1 MSPLRTGAAGPSDPM
16 TGYVARRL
24 LALVPVLL
32 IVATVGFFLIY
43 LTPGDPAAVMLG
55 PDATQDDLENL
66 RHLMGLDRPL
76 VVQLARWY
84 GRMVQGDLGYSIFL
98 QRPVLQ
104 AIAERLEPTVLL
116 TVMAL
121 LIAVA
126 IGVPAGV
133 VAAVRRNSWLDQV
146 SMGIALFGVSVPGFW
161 LGLNLILFFSVYLGL
176 FPVAGY
182 VPLAESPGD
191 ALRSLVLPALTLG
204 ISASALIA
212 RMTRSSMLEV
222 LGQDFVRTARA
233 KGNQERRVIF
243 RHALRNAMIPTV
255 TVIGL
260 ALGGLLAGAIVTETV
275 FALPGVGRLVIS
287 SVLRRDYPV
296 VQGVLMFIA
305 SIYVLVNLLID
316 VIYVYLDPRVKYA

>member
-1 MSPLRTGAAGPSDPM
+1 M

-24 LALVPVLL
+24 LALLPVLL

-55 PDATQDDLENL
+55 PDATQEDLDSL
-66 RHLMGLDRPL
+66 RAIMGLDRPL
-76 VVQLARWY
+76 LVQLVRWY
-84 GRMVQGDLGYSIFL
+84 SRTLRGDLGYSIFL

-104 AIAERLEPTVLL
+104 AIFERLEPTMLL
-116 TVMAL
+116 TIMAL
-121 LIAVA
+121 AVA
-126 IGVPAGV
+126 IGIGVPAGV
-133 VAAVRRNSWLDQV
+133 VSAVRRNSWVDQASMGVALLGV
-146 SMGIALFGVSVPGFW
+146 SMPGFW
-161 LGLNLILFFSVYLGL
+161 LGLNLILVFSVYLGL

-182 VPLAESPGD
+182 VPIEQSLAG
-191 ALRSLVLPALTLG
+191 AIRSLTLPAVTLG
-204 ISASALIA
+204 FGGSALLA

-222 LGQDFVRTARA
+222 LGQDYVRTARA
-233 KGNQERRVIF
+233 KGNRESRVIVG
-243 RHALRNAMIPTV
+243 HALRNAMIPTV

-305 SIYVLVNLLID
+305 AIYVLVNLLID
-316 VIYVYLDPRVKYA
+316 VMYVYLDPRVKYA

>member
-1 MSPLRTGAAGPSDPM
+1 M

>member
-1 MSPLRTGAAGPSDPM
+1 ML
-16 TGYVARRL
+16 GYIVRRL

-55 PDATQDDLENL
+55 PDATQDDLATL
-66 RHLMGLDRPL
+66 RRIMGLDRPL
-76 VVQLARWY
+76 LVQLGRWY
-84 GRMVQGDLGYSIFL
+84 SRTLRGDLGYSIFL

-104 AIAERLEPTVLL
+104 AIVERLEPTLLL
-116 TVMAL
+116 TTFSLA
-121 LIAVA
+121 IATA
-126 IGVPAGV
+126 IGIPAGV

-146 SMGIALFGVSVPGFW
+146 SMGVALFGVSMPNFW
-161 LGLNLILFFSVYLGL
+161 LGLNLILIFSVWLGL
-176 FPVAGY
+176 LPVAGY
-182 VPLAESPGD
+182 VPVGQSLAG
-191 ALRSLVLPALTLG
+191 ALRSLVLPAVTLG
-204 ISASALIA
+204 FSGSALIA

-222 LGQDFVRTARA
+222 LGQDFIRTARA
-233 KGNQERRVIF
+233 KGNEERRVVF

-260 ALGGLLAGAIVTETV
+260 AMGGLLAGAIVTETV

-296 VQGVLMFIA
+296 IQGVLIFIA

-316 VIYVYLDPRVKYA
+316 VLYVYLDPRVKYA

>member
-1 MSPLRTGAAGPSDPM
+1 M
-16 TGYVARRL
+16 TGYVVRRL
-24 LALVPVLL
+24 LALLPVLL

-55 PDATQDDLENL
+55 PDATGADLDNL
-66 RHLMGLDRPL
+66 RHIMGLDRPL
-76 VVQLARWY
+76 AVQLALWY
-84 GRMVQGDLGYSIFL
+84 GRTLRGDLGYSIFL

-104 AIAERLEPTVLL
+104 AIRERLEPTALL
-116 TVMAL
+116 TSMSL
-121 LIAVA
+121 LIAIA
-126 IGVPAGV
+126 IGIPAGV
-133 VAAVRRNSWLDQV
+133 VAAVRRNSWLDQL
-146 SMGIALFGVSVPGFW
+146 SMGVALVGVSVPTFW

-182 VPLAESPGD
+182 VPVEESAYG
-191 ALRSLVLPALTLG
+191 ALRSLTLPAVTLG

-222 LGQDFVRTARA
+222 LGQDYIRTARA
-233 KGNQERRVIF
+233 KGNEERRVIA

-296 VQGVLMFIA
+296 VQGVLMFLA
-305 SIYVLVNLLID
+305 AIYVFVNLLID
-316 VIYVYLDPRVKYA
+316 VLYVYLDPRVKYA

>member
-1 MSPLRTGAAGPSDPM
+1 M

-24 LALVPVLL
+24 LALLPVLL

-55 PDATQDDLENL
+55 PDATDEDLQNL
-66 RHLMGLDRPL
+66 RKIMGLDRPL
-76 VVQLARWY
+76 LVQLVLWY
-84 GRMVQGDLGYSIFL
+84 SRMLRGDLGYSIFL

-104 AIAERLEPTVLL
+104 AIFERLEPTMLL
-116 TVMAL
+116 TMMAL
-121 LIAVA
+121 AVA
-126 IGVPAGV
+126 VGIGIPAGV
-133 VAAVRRNSWLDQV
+133 AAAVRRNSWVDQASMGAALLGV
-146 SMGIALFGVSVPGFW
+146 SMPGFW
-161 LGLNLILFFSVYLGL
+161 LGLNLILVFSVYLGL

-182 VPLAESPGD
+182 VPLHQSLPG
-191 ALRSLVLPALTLG
+191 AIRSLVLPAVTLG
-204 ISASALIA
+204 FGGSALIA

-222 LGQDFVRTARA
+222 LGQDYVRTARA
-233 KGNQERRVIF
+233 KGNREPRVILG
-243 RHALRNAMIPTV
+243 HALRNAMIPTV
-255 TVIGL
+255 TVVGL

-305 SIYVLVNLLID
+305 AIYVLVNLLID
-316 VIYVYLDPRVKYA
+316 VLYVYLDPRVKYA

>member
-1 MSPLRTGAAGPSDPM
+1 M

-24 LALVPVLL
+24 LALLPVLL

-55 PDATQDDLENL
+55 PDATEEDLDSL
-66 RHLMGLDRPL
+66 RAIMGLDRPL
-76 VVQLARWY
+76 LVQLVRWY
-84 GRMVQGDLGYSIFL
+84 SRTLRGDLGYSIFL

-104 AIAERLEPTVLL
+104 AIFERLEPTMLL
-116 TVMAL
+116 TMMAL
-121 LIAVA
+121 AVA
-126 IGVPAGV
+126 VGIGVPAGV
-133 VAAVRRNSWLDQV
+133 LSAVRRNSWVDQASMGVALLGV
-146 SMGIALFGVSVPGFW
+146 SMPGFW
-161 LGLNLILFFSVYLGL
+161 LGLNLILVFSVYLGL

-182 VPLAESPGD
+182 VPIQQSLAG
-191 ALRSLVLPALTLG
+191 AIRSLVLPAVTLG
-204 ISASALIA
+204 FGGSALVA

-222 LGQDFVRTARA
+222 LGQDYVRTARA
-233 KGNQERRVIF
+233 KGNRERRVIVG
-243 RHALRNAMIPTV
+243 HALRNAMIPTV

-305 SIYVLVNLLID
+305 AIYVLVNLLID
-316 VIYVYLDPRVKYA
+316 VLYVYLDPRVKYA

>member
-1 MSPLRTGAAGPSDPM
+1 M
-16 TGYVARRL
+16 TAYIARRL
-24 LALVPVLL
+24 IALLPVLL

-55 PDATQDDLENL
+55 PDASDEELHNL
-66 RHLMGLDRPL
+66 RELMGLDRPL
-76 VVQLARWY
+76 LVQLYRWY
-84 GRMVQGDLGYSIFL
+84 ARMLRGDLGYSIFL
-98 QRPVLQ
+98 NRPVLQ
-104 AIAERLEPTVLL
+104 AIHERLEPTALL
-116 TVMAL
+116 TL
-121 LIAVA
+121 LSLAVAVA
-126 IGVPAGV
+126 IGVPAGI
-133 VAAVRRNSWLDQV
+133 VAAVRRNTWLDQA
-146 SMGIALFGVSVPGFW
+146 SMGIALFGVSVPNFW
-161 LGLNLILFFSVYLGL
+161 LGLNLILLFSVYLGL

-182 VPLAESPGD
+182 VPLDESAAG
-191 ALRSLVLPALTLG
+191 ALRSLVLPAVTLG

-222 LGQDFVRTARA
+222 LGQDFIRTARA
-233 KGNQERRVIF
+233 KGNKERRVIY
-243 RHALRNAMIPTV
+243 RHALRNAMIPTI

-260 ALGGLLAGAIVTETV
+260 ALGGLLAGAVVTETV

-305 SIYVLVNLLID
+305 AIYVLVNLLID

>member
-1 MSPLRTGAAGPSDPM
+1 M
-16 TGYVARRL
+16 TGYVVRRL
-24 LALVPVLL
+24 LALLPVLL

-55 PDATQDDLENL
+55 PDATSEDLARL
-66 RHLMGLDRPL
+66 RGVMGLDQPL
-76 VVQLARWY
+76 AVQLGRWY
-84 GRMVQGDLGYSIFL
+84 GRTLRGDLGNSIFL

-104 AIAERLEPTVLL
+104 AIAERLEPTALL
-116 TVMAL
+116 TLMAL
-121 LIAVA
+121 AVA
-126 IGVPAGV
+126 VAMGVPAGL
-133 VAAVRRNSWLDQV
+133 VAAVRRNTWVDHLA
-146 SMGIALFGVSVPGFW
+146 MGLALFGVSVPGFW
-161 LGLNLILFFSVYLGL
+161 LGLNLILLFSVSLGL

-182 VPLAESPGD
+182 VPLETSVPG
-191 ALRSLVLPALTLG
+191 AVRSLVLPAITLG
-204 ISASALIA
+204 VSGAALIA

-222 LGQDFVRTARA
+222 LGQDYVRTARA
-233 KGNQERRVIF
+233 KGTRERRVIY

-260 ALGGLLAGAIVTETV
+260 ALGGLLAGAVVTETV

-305 SIYVLVNLLID
+305 AVYVLVNLLID
-316 VIYVYLDPRVKYA
+316 VFYVYLDPRVKYA

>member
-1 MSPLRTGAAGPSDPM
+1 V

-24 LALVPVLL
+24 LALIPVLL
-32 IVATVGFFLIY
+32 VVATVGFFLIY

-55 PDATQDDLENL
+55 PDATEEDLVNL
-66 RHLMGLDRPL
+66 RGLMGLNRPL
-76 VVQLARWY
+76 HVQLGLWYARML
-84 GRMVQGDLGYSIFL
+84 RGDLGYSIFL

-104 AIAERLEPTVLL
+104 AIVERIEPTALL
-116 TVMAL
+116 TTLAL
-121 LIAVA
+121 LTAIA
-126 IGVPAGV
+126 IGLPAGV
-133 VAAVRRNSWLDQV
+133 VAAVRRNSWADQAAMGLALLGV
-146 SMGIALFGVSVPGFW
+146 SMPGFW

-182 VPLAESPGD
+182 VPLAQSIAG
-191 ALRSLVLPALTLG
+191 AVRSLVLPALTLG
-204 ISASALIA
+204 IGGSALIA

-222 LGQDFVRTARA
+222 LGQEYVRTARA
-233 KGNQERRVIF
+233 KGNREPRVIL

-287 SVLRRDYPV
+287 SVARRDYPV

-305 SIYVLVNLLID
+305 AIYVLVNLLID
-316 VIYVYLDPRVKYA
+316 VAYVYLDPRVKYA

>member
-1 MSPLRTGAAGPSDPM
+1 LI
-16 TGYVARRL
+16 GYVVRRL
-24 LALVPVLL
+24 IALLPVLL
-32 IVATVGFFLIY
+32 VVSTVGFFLIY

-55 PDATQDDLENL
+55 PDATQDDIDNL
-66 RHLMGLDRPL
+66 RAQMGLNRPL
-76 VVQLARWY
+76 HVQLLRWY
-84 GRMVQGDLGYSIFL
+84 GRTLRGDLGDSIFL

-104 AIAERLEPTVLL
+104 AILERLEPTVLL
-116 TVMAL
+116 TTMAL
-121 LIAVA
+121 VVAIA

-133 VAAVRRNSWLDQV
+133 VSAVRRNSWMDQAA
-146 SMGIALFGVSVPGFW
+146 MGIALFGVSVPGFW

-182 VPLAESPGD
+182 VPLAESV
-191 ALRSLVLPALTLG
+191 ARAARSLVLPALTLG
-204 ISASALIA
+204 IGGSALIA

-222 LGQDFVRTARA
+222 MGQDYVRTARA
-233 KGNQERRVIF
+233 KGNKERRVIL
-243 RHALRNAMIPTV
+243 RHALRNAMIPTI

-287 SVLRRDYPV
+287 SVQRRDYPV
-296 VQGVLMFIA
+296 IQGVLMFIA

>member
-1 MSPLRTGAAGPSDPM
+1 LI
-16 TGYVARRL
+16 GYVVRRL
-24 LALVPVLL
+24 IALLPVLL
-32 IVATVGFFLIY
+32 VVSTVGFFLIY

-55 PDATQDDLENL
+55 PDATQDDIDNL
-66 RHLMGLDRPL
+66 RTQMGLNRPL
-76 VVQLARWY
+76 HVQLLRWY
-84 GRMVQGDLGYSIFL
+84 GRTLRGDLGDSIFL

-104 AIAERLEPTVLL
+104 AIFERLEPTVLL
-116 TVMAL
+116 TTMAL
-121 LIAVA
+121 VVAIA

-133 VAAVRRNSWLDQV
+133 VSAVRRNSWMDQAA
-146 SMGIALFGVSVPGFW
+146 MGIALFGVSVPGFW

-182 VPLAESPGD
+182 VPLAESV
-191 ALRSLVLPALTLG
+191 ARAARSLVLPALTLG
-204 ISASALIA
+204 IGGSALIA

-222 LGQDFVRTARA
+222 MGQDYVRTARA
-233 KGNQERRVIF
+233 KGNKERHVII
-243 RHALRNAMIPTV
+243 RHALRNAMIPTI

-287 SVLRRDYPV
+287 SVQRRDYPV
-296 VQGVLMFIA
+296 IQGVLMFIA

>member
-1 MSPLRTGAAGPSDPM
+1 LI
-16 TGYVARRL
+16 GYVVRRL
-24 LALVPVLL
+24 IALLPVLL
-32 IVATVGFFLIY
+32 VVSTVGFFLIY

-55 PDATQDDLENL
+55 PDATQDDIDNL
-66 RHLMGLDRPL
+66 RAQMGLNRPL
-76 VVQLARWY
+76 HVQLLRWY
-84 GRMVQGDLGYSIFL
+84 GRTLRGDLGDSIFL

-104 AIAERLEPTVLL
+104 AIFERLEPTVLL
-116 TVMAL
+116 TTMAL
-121 LIAVA
+121 VVAIA

-133 VAAVRRNSWLDQV
+133 VSAVRRNSWMDQAA
-146 SMGIALFGVSVPGFW
+146 MGIALFGVSVPGFW

-182 VPLAESPGD
+182 VPLAESV
-191 ALRSLVLPALTLG
+191 ARAVRSLVLPALTLG
-204 ISASALIA
+204 IGGSALIA

-222 LGQDFVRTARA
+222 MGQDYVRTARA
-233 KGNQERRVIF
+233 KGNRERRVIL
-243 RHALRNAMIPTV
+243 RHALRNAMIPTI

-287 SVLRRDYPV
+287 SVQRRDYPV
-296 VQGVLMFIA
+296 IQGVLMFIA